1 MFDRYFDEL
10 AVGDTRT
17 YRGVTITEA
26 TVYGFAGVT
35 GDHYPLH
42 VDAEFAAR
50 SRFGQRIAHGFL
62 VLSASAGLFPMEPGV
77 VIAFYGMDEVRFLN
91 PTFIG
96 DTLHPE
102 MEVTG
107 LRDKGEDAGVAT
119 VRLRMVNQREEV
131 ACVATMH
138 VLVARRS
145 LAADADATQ
154 GNRSSVTT

>member
-1 MFDRYFDEL
+1 MFDRWYDEL
-10 AVGDTRT
+10 EVGDRRS

-42 VDAEFAAR
+42 VDAEFAAA

-62 VLSASAGLFPMEPGV
+62 VLSASAGLFPMNPGV
-77 VIAFYGMDEVRFLN
+77 VVAFYGMDGVRFLH
-91 PTFIG
+91 PTFFG

-102 MEVTG
+102 MEVVG
-107 LRDKGEDAGVAT
+107 LRDHPAGGVAS
-119 VRLRMVNQREEV
+119 VQLEMVNQRAEV

-138 VLVARRS
+138 VLLARRPAEAGS
-145 LAADADATQ
+145 
-154 GNRSSVTT
+154 